1 MKPDRKDPKVKKART
16 ELLFLKRLPKNRKK
30 ALRVKKEIRVKPVPP
45 VPKDRRVLKGIK
57 VIQATKAKPVQLE
70 QQDRKVLTEKLR

>member
-30 ALRVKKEIRVKPVPP
+30 ALRVKKEIRVKKAKREKPVPP
-45 VPKDRRVLKGIK
+45 AQQGRK
-57 VIQATKAKPVQLE
+57 AT
-70 QQDRKVLTEKLR
+70 TEKLR